1 MGAVQGAGH
10 DMLDN
15 GGVDEA
21 VPVPV
26 LGRAS
31 MGVPRGAA
39 LDLKEVYDR

>member
-10 DMLDN
+10 DMLDK
-15 GGVDEA
+15 GVVNEA

-31 MGVPRGAA
+31 LGVPQGAA
-39 LDLKEVYDR
+39 LDFKEVYDR